1 MTRMHAEIH
10 GLGAFYESPCGRVAA
25 RFLAARF
32 AALWPQTRGMS
43 VLGLGWAAPYLPLW
57 SGQAARCVALVP
69 PELGAPEGFAPG
81 CVALGPEE
89 RLPFADLCFDRVLI
103 VHGLEAAENAR
114 RLLREV
120 WRVLRDDGRVI
131 VAVPN
136 RRGLWAQFEH
146 TPLGHGQPYS
156 PGQVQRLLTRQM
168 FAVERRDA
176 ALFWPPFPWAAVQG
190 VGAAWERTGQTIWPG
205 RYAGMVIAEAR
216 KDLFAGIPAEAVSLR
231 RTVFATAR
239 E

>member
-10 GLGAFYESPCGRVAA
+10 GLGAFYESPCGRAAA

-32 AALWPQTRGMS
+32 AALWPETRGMS
-43 VLGLGWAAPYLPLW
+43 VLGVGWAAPYLPLW
-57 SGQAARCVALVP
+57 REQAARCIALVP

-81 CVALGPEE
+81 NVALGLEE
-89 RLPFADLCFDRVLI
+89 RLPFPDLSFDRVLI

-120 WRVLRDDGRVI
+120 WRVLRDDGRI
-131 VAVPN
+131 ILAVPN

-190 VGAAWERTGQTIWPG
+190 IGTAWERTGRTIWPT
-205 RYAGMVIAEAR
+205 RYAGVVIAEAR
-216 KDLFAGIPAEAVSLR
+216 KDLFAGIPAESVALR
-231 RTVFATAR
+231 RRVLAAAPD
-239 E
+239 

>member
-1 MTRMHAEIH
+1 MNPMHAEIH
-10 GLGAFYESPCGRVAA
+10 GLGAFYESPCGRAA
-25 RFLAARF
+25 GRFLAARF
-32 AALWPQTRGMS
+32 AALWPETRGMS

-57 SGQAARCVALVP
+57 RAQAARCIALVP

-81 CVALGPEE
+81 SVALGLEE
-89 RLPFADLCFDRVLI
+89 RLPFPDLSFDRVLL
-103 VHGLEAAENAR
+103 VHGLEAADNAR

-120 WRVLRDDGRVI
+120 WRVLRDDGRLLI
-131 VAVPN
+131 AVPN

-156 PGQVQRLLTRQM
+156 PGQVQRLLARQM
-168 FAVERRDA
+168 FALERRDA

-190 VGAAWERTGQTIWPG
+190 IGTAWERTGQTIWPS

-216 KDLFAGIPAEAVSLR
+216 KDLFAGIPAEAVAVR
-231 RTVFATAR
+231 RHVLAAAPD
-239 E
+239 